1 MGCMSEF
8 HDWCWDLYNEGEDKD
23 KQKFISMKKG
33 FNDSLND
40 INSTLDTIDGWQSL
54 FDPEDELLN
63 KWELILNPDDKYSNN
78 EGNFKIKKCSLTIYF
93 ICGWF
98 FCFFQLIGV
107 QAGMIILNAIF
118 NEIVDE
124 IMLYRTE
131 IQRESNFYQNIE
143 IASYKSV
150 PEIDFGMAFWVLGTS
165 FLKKYGYYWSN
176 IFQLLSL
183 IGFLLLFLLFD
194 FHINEEL
201 SKNYTS
207 LEMAVLIIM
216 YIFLCIFV
224 GASSNVAFKVFFDS
238 YKVYYKNYYDI
249 WDFISFR
256 FCLRKLSK
264 SDIKITEESDDDNL
278 EKFLMFLFS
287 VLSAASIIGLNRLI
301 FFFIKDITSTK
312 LLISIL
318 MVYIGSSVL
327 SFILFCFYSIPEEK
341 FDEHIKKYEKT
352 QNKINEDNYKEKV
365 KIEQVDNENLKSLEN
380 VILYNKIDNQ
390 ENIQNKIEEQQNN
403 NLQTK
408 KEGEEDIEIIDIK
421 SLRTSCTCLGYVYFQ
436 KTINNKNVCI
446 FYDYDSCC
454 SWFYSRI
461 RRPEIFAPLISEVFL
476 QLSYVGF
483 NSIFSD
489 KLSKEYSISEN
500 IKFCCFLLIDFIILG
515 LYIIILRTNNY
526 KDIFS
531 PNIISLDYGN
541 NNKYKSN
548 FYSLIVII
556 GLLFFFSIFVIVY
569 SLMYICEKNPDLASW
584 NKRFEG
590 EILIFKFFDLQIL
603 SYFDFIDD
611 KDCLNSSIF
620 ITVEKVIWMGVET
633 LLEILEVKIKTL
645 FIIQIVSSGIFT
657 LLLIF
662 IIIFLIMDA
671 SKICG
676 REKAALREREN
687 KRKKEEEKKNNSN
700 NQ

>member
-1 MGCMSEF
+1 MGFMSEF

-150 PEIDFGMAFWVLGTS
+150 PEIDFGLTFCVLGTS

-327 SFILFCFYSIPEEK
+327 SFILFCFYSIPEAK

-365 KIEQVDNENLKSLEN
+365 KIEQVDNEN
-380 VILYNKIDNQ
+380 
-390 ENIQNKIEEQQNN
+390 
-403 NLQTK
+403 
-408 KEGEEDIEIIDIK
+408 
-421 SLRTSCTCLGYVYFQ
+421 
-436 KTINNKNVCI
+436 
-446 FYDYDSCC
+446 
-454 SWFYSRI
+454 
-461 RRPEIFAPLISEVFL
+461 
-476 QLSYVGF
+476 
-483 NSIFSD
+483 
-489 KLSKEYSISEN
+489 
-500 IKFCCFLLIDFIILG
+500 
-515 LYIIILRTNNY
+515 
-526 KDIFS
+526 
-531 PNIISLDYGN
+531 
-541 NNKYKSN
+541 
-548 FYSLIVII
+548 
-556 GLLFFFSIFVIVY
+556 
-569 SLMYICEKNPDLASW
+569 
-584 NKRFEG
+584 
-590 EILIFKFFDLQIL
+590 
-603 SYFDFIDD
+603 
-611 KDCLNSSIF
+611 
-620 ITVEKVIWMGVET
+620 
-633 LLEILEVKIKTL
+633 
-645 FIIQIVSSGIFT
+645 
-657 LLLIF
+657 
-662 IIIFLIMDA
+662 
-671 SKICG
+671 
-676 REKAALREREN
+676 
-687 KRKKEEEKKNNSN
+687 
-700 NQ
+700 

>member
-1 MGCMSEF
+1 
-8 HDWCWDLYNEGEDKD
+8 
-23 KQKFISMKKG
+23 
-33 FNDSLND
+33 
-40 INSTLDTIDGWQSL
+40 
-54 FDPEDELLN
+54 
-63 KWELILNPDDKYSNN
+63 
-78 EGNFKIKKCSLTIYF
+78 
-93 ICGWF
+93 
-98 FCFFQLIGV
+98 
-107 QAGMIILNAIF
+107 
-118 NEIVDE
+118 
-124 IMLYRTE
+124 
-131 IQRESNFYQNIE
+131 
-143 IASYKSV
+143 
-150 PEIDFGMAFWVLGTS
+150 
-165 FLKKYGYYWSN
+165 
-176 IFQLLSL
+176 
-183 IGFLLLFLLFD
+183 
-194 FHINEEL
+194 
-201 SKNYTS
+201 
-207 LEMAVLIIM
+207 
-216 YIFLCIFV
+216 
-224 GASSNVAFKVFFDS
+224 
-238 YKVYYKNYYDI
+238 
-249 WDFISFR
+249 
-256 FCLRKLSK
+256 
-264 SDIKITEESDDDNL
+264 
-278 EKFLMFLFS
+278 
-287 VLSAASIIGLNRLI
+287 
-301 FFFIKDITSTK
+301 
-312 LLISIL
+312 

-408 KEGEEDIEIIDIK
+408 KEGEEGIEIIDIK

-461 RRPEIFAPLISEVFL
+461 RRPEIFAPLISELFL

-500 IKFCCFLLIDFIILG
+500 IKFCCFLLIDFGLLG
-515 LYIIILRTNNY
+515 LYIIILRISNN
-526 KDIFS
+526 KNILNQ
-531 PNIISLDYGN
+531 NIISLDYGN
-541 NNKYKSN
+541 NNKCKSN
-548 FYSLIVII
+548 FYSLIII
-556 GLLFFFSIFVIVY
+556 IALLFFFSIFVIVY

-584 NKRFEG
+584 NKRFES
-590 EILIFKFFDLQIL
+590 EIIIFKFFDLQIL

-671 SKICG
+671 RKICG
-676 REKAALREREN
+676 REKAALRELKEREN